1 MQINKWN
8 KSPSKITFGK
18 DIVMA
23 DLAIDNDHIIT
34 LYLEKEMAEKYTFN
48 VTLSEVLPTT
58 LEQEYNRGMW

>member
-1 MQINKWN
+1 MRINKWN

-18 DIVMA
+18 DMVMA
-23 DLAIDNDHIIT
+23 DLAIDNDHTIT